1 MLVNL
6 NLLETTMTRITKT
19 AVARERTR
27 TIDLTVEVTP
37 EEELRKLTVATY
49 KANKEANAAKNNYD
63 KTRSSLLAAMGKH
76 SRKHFVTG
84 AVDLGGGAVSSLE
97 AEVKAPEGND
107 IDVSKLRTLVTDDVF
122 MKIIKATQSSVEAHA
137 GKTVLAQCL
146 IPTKGEPNVSVK
158 VQK

>member
-1 MLVNL
+1 
-6 NLLETTMTRITKT
+6 MTRIT
-19 AVARERTR
+19 RERTR
-27 TIDLTVEVTP
+27 TIDLTVELTP
-37 EEELRKLTVATY
+37 EEELRKLVVAAY
-49 KANKEANAAKNNYD
+49 RNNREANKAKKVYEVS
-63 KTRSSLLAAMGKH
+63 RGALLAAMGKH

-84 AVDLGGGAVSSLE
+84 AVDVGGGTLSSLE
-97 AEVKAPEGND
+97 AIVAAPEGND

-146 IPTKGEPNVSVK
+146 VPTKGEPNVSVK